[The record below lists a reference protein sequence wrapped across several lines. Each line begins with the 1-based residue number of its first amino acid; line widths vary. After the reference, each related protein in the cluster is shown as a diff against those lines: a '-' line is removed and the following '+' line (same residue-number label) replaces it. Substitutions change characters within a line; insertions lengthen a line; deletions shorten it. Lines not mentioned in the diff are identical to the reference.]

1 MSNRRYQALTLAVIA
16 GLGLLPSCATSK
28 GEMAWVRIDGQ
39 RIAEDQTLLKQG
51 QADVALC
58 HADLD
63 AGTVGGRARECMNS
77 EGLCS
82 CNQGASRR
90 DASKICR
97 HCCSTRDGAAA
108 GAPIA
113 PVVSRSS

>member
-16 GLGLLPSCATSK
+16 GFGLLPGCATSK

-63 AGTVGGRARECMNS
+63 AGTVGGRARECMNQRGYALVTK
-77 EGLCS
+77 E
-82 CNQGASRR
+82 QAEE
-90 DASKICR
+90 
-97 HCCSTRDGAAA
+97 TRARFAATA
-108 GAPIA
+108 AQHETAQP
-113 PVVSRSS
+113 PEHQ